1 MKAQDILNCSFPL
14 WYVNFKEVT
23 IDALVVKVPQVFL
36 DYLST
41 DGIYLPDSD
50 SQPHGDFGDNA
61 STLHSQNLIQSG
73 DNPQSVSPQESRVQN
88 LLKTDDFKEFQDHV
102 VQAIAELG
110 GKVFPKLNWSS
121 PRDACW
127 IAVNGTL
134 CCETFNDICLLLKSS
149 DFIAHDL
156 TDPFMLSS
164 HTNCSDHPQIE
175 YVLVL
180 KQWMEIMPSG
190 EYRCFVRDKNLIA
203 ISQRSSQYYSFIESE
218 KGTITRKINRFFN
231 RVMKPTFPNESFVF
245 DVYLAGGSAKPLLV
259 DINPFTTITDSLLF
273 SWEELNGE
281 SALPEVEESRLI
293 ENIAFRHILS
303 EGEIFFAFKYQLHH

>member
-14 WYVNFKEVT
+14 WYNNFREVT
-23 IDALVVKVPQVFL
+23 INSLVLKVPQVFL
-36 DYLST
+36 EYLST

-50 SQPHGDFGDNA
+50 GQATEEGGDDSF
-61 STLHSQNLIQSG
+61 SLHSQNLIDPGTNQHS
-73 DNPQSVSPQESRVQN
+73 SSTEESTVQN
-88 LLKTDDFKEFQDHV
+88 ILKTDDFKEFQDHV

-127 IAVNGTL
+127 ISVNGSL

-156 TDPFMLSS
+156 TDPFLLSNHS
-164 HTNCSDHPQIE
+164 NADSIPSIE

-180 KQWMEIMPSG
+180 KRWLEIMPSG
-190 EYRCFVRDKNLIA
+190 EYRCFVRDKQLIA
-203 ISQRSSQYYSFIESE
+203 ITQRSSQFFSFIESE

-231 RVMKPTFPNESFVF
+231 RFLKPTFPNGSYVF
-245 DVYLAGGSAKPLLV
+245 DVYLAGGSTPPLLV
-259 DINPFTTITDSLLF
+259 DINPYTAITDSLLF

-281 SALPEVEESRLI
+281 EVMSETEDGSLI
-293 ENIAFRHILS
+293 QGIVFRHILR
-303 EGEIFFAFKYQLHH
+303 EGW